1 MNTKINSTAPA
12 VGSSALLGSA
22 RWKNKN
28 TKIEIEPMNEETKKK
43 LEAAIVACAEKAAKS
58 ETTALDAMQLTQ
70 AAVNAS
76 NAIIGLEINARQKG

>member
-1 MNTKINSTAPA
+1 
-12 VGSSALLGSA
+12 
-22 RWKNKN
+22 
-28 TKIEIEPMNEETKKK
+28 MNEETKKK